1 MKFTVITTEGHEGKV
16 LEMNA
21 DQEVVTLHSATGEL
35 LGALPWGAVIEQ
47 ILASDDDVRFAH
59 ARSHP
64 RAPLAVKVRYTT
76 PEGKQFDSLTGGIGA
91 GGLFIESST
100 PLAPGT
106 ELSVEFAL
114 PDRPWEK
121 YKAKAK
127 VAWTRNKPERHLLFP
142 GMGVQFTNIDEK
154 ARKELVE
161 TRRCVESFPPSD
173 LIPSVCP
180 ATHPTVWILR
190 DRRVERCPRIRI
202 AEHSQTIGRF
212 CSHPRRG
219 ILS

>member
-1 MKFTVITTEGHEGKV
+1 MKFPVYMTEGHGGKV
-16 LEMNA
+16 LEVNA
-21 DQEVVTLHSATGEL
+21 DQEVVTLYSNKGEM
-35 LGALPWGAVIEQ
+35 LGTLSWGSVIEQ
-47 ILASDDDVRFAH
+47 ILAGDDDVRFAH

-76 PEGKQFDSLTGGIGA
+76 PEGRQFDSLTGGIGA
-91 GGLFIESST
+91 GGLFIESSA

-142 GMGVQFTNIDEK
+142 GMGVQFTNIEEK
-154 ARKELVE
+154 VRKELVE
-161 TRRCVESFPPSD
+161 LVEALNRSR
-173 LIPSVCP
+173 LV
-180 ATHPTVWILR
+180 T
-190 DRRVERCPRIRI
+190 
-202 AEHSQTIGRF
+202 
-212 CSHPRRG
+212 
-219 ILS
+219 

>member
-1 MKFTVITTEGHEGKV
+1 MKVAVITTEGHEGKF
-16 LEMNA
+16 LEMNTE
-21 DQEVVTLHSATGEL
+21 QEVLTLHGVTGEA
-35 LGALPWGAVIEQ
+35 LGALSWGAVIEQ
-47 ILASDDDVRFAH
+47 ILAGDDDVRFAH
-59 ARSHP
+59 ARCHP

-91 GGLFIESST
+91 GGLFIESSA

-114 PDRPWEK
+114 PDHPWEK
-121 YKAKAK
+121 HKAKAK

-161 TRRCVESFPPSD
+161 LVDALNRSR
-173 LIPSVCP
+173 L
-180 ATHPTVWILR
+180 AT
-190 DRRVERCPRIRI
+190 
-202 AEHSQTIGRF
+202 
-212 CSHPRRG
+212 
-219 ILS
+219 

>member
-1 MKFTVITTEGHEGKV
+1 MKFHVITTEGHEGKV

-21 DQEVVTLHSATGEL
+21 DQEVVTLYSATGGL
-35 LGALPWGAVIEQ
+35 LGTLSWGAVIEQ
-47 ILASDDDVRFAH
+47 SLAGDDDVRFAH

-76 PEGKQFDSLTGGIGA
+76 PEGRQFDSLTGGIGA
-91 GGLFIESST
+91 GGLFIESSA

-106 ELSVEFAL
+106 EISVEFAL

-121 YKAKAK
+121 HTAKAK

-161 TRRCVESFPPSD
+161 LVDALNRSR
-173 LIPSVCP
+173 L
-180 ATHPTVWILR
+180 AT
-190 DRRVERCPRIRI
+190 
-202 AEHSQTIGRF
+202 
-212 CSHPRRG
+212 
-219 ILS
+219 